1 MKYEIIGLCGTV
13 FILFA
18 FLFNGE
24 KKIRIFDMI
33 GSAFFVTYGILIH
46 AWSNVILNGLLI
58 IVHIVKLRKMKKGVH
73 NGERTKPASG

>member
-1 MKYEIIGLCGTV
+1 MKYEIIGLTGTL

-24 KKIRIFDMI
+24 KKIRIFDMV
-33 GSAFFVTYGILIH
+33 GSAFFVTYGLCIG

-58 IVHIVKLRKMKKGVH
+58 IVHIVKLIKMRKS
-73 NGERTKPASG
+73 NGKRTEPC